1 MNFTDKVLLQ
11 IKNSKKKL
19 ITEEFL
25 FKTLGLK
32 TSFDMQ
38 AIREALKQ
46 LVKEDKIVK
55 TARGKYMLS
64 ELSSF
69 VRAKIFGT
77 KQGYAF
83 ARPVDEQQKDV
94 FIAEKNLGGAVH
106 GDTVLISINKNSQ
119 KGKFFG
125 GRIEGN
131 VEKILERGTKTL
143 IGVLTNNNGVNLVI
157 PDDKRFADSVF
168 IAPTDT
174 MNAANNSKVIISI
187 VDYPSRTKMALGKV
201 IEVLGDASSVK
212 TSTLAIIR
220 SYNLKEEFPAD
231 VIAEAKSI
239 SQTVSEKDKVGRK
252 DFTKD
257 LVITIDGEDAR
268 DFDDAFSFQKKDNR
282 YFLNVHIADVSHY
295 VKEGGKMDEE
305 AFKRGTSVYFPD
317 HVLPMLPIELSNGI
331 CSLNPNVD
339 RLTMSVE
346 MVLDENA
353 NVTSYNI
360 CKGVIHSSYRMTYT
374 SVTKILDGDKEECEK
389 YEPIV
394 DMLNGAAEL
403 AKKLIIKRDNA
414 GQLDFDLP
422 ETQIIVDDDYNTV
435 DIIRHPREMSHRLIE
450 QFMVLTNQVVAR
462 HFCNMN
468 APFVYR
474 VHEDPTPE
482 RVMAFSSFASSLG
495 LKLNKSARPKDF
507 QSLLVKGKNQ
517 PYSVALSKI
526 MLRSMQ
532 KARYTPENLGHFGL
546 ALKDYC
552 HFTSPIRRYPDL
564 TIHRIITY
572 ILNDSLTEK
581 KLKEMQEFVEESSIQ
596 SSETERNAEQAERA
610 VDDQKKA
617 EFMANKIGNIYK
629 GFVSGASDNGIFV
642 ELDNTVDGIIFT
654 ENLPNDRYFYDEKR
668 FSLIGKKHT
677 YRIGDPL
684 IVKVD
689 SVDILSRNVNFVLS
703 NEEEL
708 KNTIN
713 K

>member
-1 MNFTDKVLLQ
+1 MNFTDKVFAQ

-19 ITEEFL
+19 ITEEYL

-38 AIREALKQ
+38 AIRESLKQ

-55 TARGKYMLS
+55 TARGKYMLA

-83 ARPVDEQQKDV
+83 ARPVEEGQKDV

-106 GDTVLISINKNSQ
+106 GDTVLISINKNTP
-119 KGKFFG
+119 KGKFFS

-187 VDYPSRTKMALGKV
+187 IDYPSRTKMALGKV
-201 IEVLGDASSVK
+201 IEVLGDASLVK

-231 VIAEAKSI
+231 VLAEAKSI

-317 HVLPMLPIELSNGI
+317 HVLPMLPVELSNGI

-374 SVTKILDGDKEECEK
+374 SVTKILDGDKEECKK
-389 YEPIV
+389 YAPIV

-422 ETQIIVDDDYNTV
+422 ETQIIVDEDYNTV
-435 DIIRHPREMSHRLIE
+435 DIIRHPRELSHRLIE

-482 RVMAFSSFASSLG
+482 RIMAFSSFASSLG

-507 QSLLVKGKNQ
+507 QALLIKSKNQ

-532 KARYTPENLGHFGL
+532 KARYAPENLGHFGL

-564 TIHRIITY
+564 TIHRIISY
-572 ILNDSLTEK
+572 ILSDSLTDK
-581 KLKEMQEFVEESSIQ
+581 KLQQMQEFVEESSIQ

-617 EFMANKIGNIYK
+617 EFMANKIGNVYK
-629 GFVSGASDNGIFV
+629 GFVSGASENGVFV

-677 YRIGDPL
+677 YRIGDQL

-689 SVDILSRNVNFVLS
+689 SVDVLSRNVNFVLS

-708 KNTIN
+708 KNTVN